1 MTNRSLRAALRLL
14 SLGSSPRRGLFLAL
28 SGAVVAIV
36 ALFGVVLM
44 DARSD
49 ARRVAEV
56 SGSNLATALAQ
67 DIDRNVELLDLSIQ
81 AARDAWSDPRVRGL
95 EPDVRRLAV
104 FDHSATARHIDAI
117 LVIDRAGAVV
127 ADSRSNVP
135 TSRDF
140 RPADFFQAQAE
151 RDVGLFIS
159 RPMKIVRSGS
169 GGWRMALS
177 RRITAPD
184 GTFAGVAVGFIDLGY
199 IAETYKR
206 LPLGRGG
213 TLSLFN
219 IDGTML
225 VREPEVPEAI
235 GQSFLGKAT
244 FDRMTV
250 GPDGTF
256 EGRSALD
263 GQSRLYAYQR
273 VGTLPLI
280 QAVAAGTDVIYANWR
295 AKALTLG
302 GALAMLC
309 SGMLV
314 LLFVLKRELL
324 QRAAAEAALDRLAST
339 DHLTGLLTRRKFFE
353 LAESRCA
360 EAARQGVG
368 VALLMIDADHF
379 KSYND
384 RYGHVAGDAVLGAIG
399 RCIQGELRAADD
411 LAARFGGEEFIV
423 LLPGFERS
431 SAFVTAEAIRA
442 AVARLATPHERASAG
457 IVTVSTGLAVGE
469 AGAPV
474 ALDALVEAADAELY
488 RSKRDGRNRSSGGER
503 LLARVP
509 SGGPPGL
516 LSA

>member
-1 MTNRSLRAALRLL
+1 MMNRSLRAALHLL
-14 SLGSSPRRGLFLAL
+14 SPGSSPRRGLFLAL
-28 SGAVVAIV
+28 SGAVLAIA

-49 ARRVAEV
+49 ARRAADV

-67 DIDRNVELLDLSIQ
+67 DIDRNVELLDLSVQ

-95 EPDVRRLAV
+95 NPELRQLVV

-117 LVIDRAGAVV
+117 LVIDRDGSVV
-127 ADSRSNVP
+127 ADSRSVVP
-135 TSRDF
+135 RTRDF
-140 RPADFFQAQAE
+140 RSADFFRAQAE

-159 RPMKIVRSGS
+159 RPMKIARSS
-169 GGWRMALS
+169 AGGWCMALS
-177 RRITAPD
+177 RRITAAD

-225 VREPEVPEAI
+225 VREPEIPDAI
-235 GQSFLGKAT
+235 GQSFLGKPT
-244 FDRMTV
+244 FDRLTV
-250 GPDGTF
+250 GSEGTF
-256 EGRSALD
+256 DGQSALD
-263 GQSRLYAYQR
+263 GQSRLYAYRR

-280 QAVAAGTDVIYANWR
+280 QAVAAGTDAIYANWR

-302 GALAMLC
+302 AALAMLC
-309 SGMLV
+309 SGILV
-314 LLFVLKRELL
+314 LLFVLKHELS
-324 QRAAAEAALDRLAST
+324 QRAAAEAALDLLAST
-339 DHLTGLLTRRKFFE
+339 DHLTGLLNRRKFFE
-353 LAESRCA
+353 LAEARCA
-360 EAARQGVG
+360 DAARRGVG

-384 RYGHVAGDAVLGAIG
+384 CYGHVAGDSVLAAIG
-399 RCIQGELRAADD
+399 RCIAGELRSVDD

-423 LLPGFERS
+423 LLPGLERAG
-431 SAFVTAEAIRA
+431 AFVIAEAMRA
-442 AVARLATPHERASAG
+442 GVARLATPHERASAG
-457 IVTVSTGLAVGE
+457 IVTVSTGLAVLE
-469 AGAPV
+469 PGAPIV
-474 ALDALVEAADAELY
+474 LDALVEAADAELY

-503 LLARVP
+503 LAARVP
-509 SGGPPGL
+509 LDGPPGL